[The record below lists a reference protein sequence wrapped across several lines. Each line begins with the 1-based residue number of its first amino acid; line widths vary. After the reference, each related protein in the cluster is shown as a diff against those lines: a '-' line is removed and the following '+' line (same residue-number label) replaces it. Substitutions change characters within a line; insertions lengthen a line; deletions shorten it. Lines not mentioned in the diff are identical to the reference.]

1 MTRAES
7 EAARREAQHADY
19 MRRREAKLAY
29 AKQYAINNRDKINAA
44 QRKRRQRYREG
55 AVRTIPYMPPSS
67 LALEAELPLGLAMQ
81 RTRLRDE
88 YLTIHISERPPYD
101 YFLRC
106 KTIEYLRDYD
116 RRKQQHT
123 TSTTAGTTE

>member
-7 EAARREAQHADY
+7 EAARRKIEHADY
-19 MRRREAKLAY
+19 MRRREARLVYARQY
-29 AKQYAINNRDKINAA
+29 AKDNREKINEA

-55 AVRTIPYMPPSS
+55 AIRTPRYVPPSTD
-67 LALEAELPLGLAMQ
+67 ALEAALPIGLAMMKP
-81 RTRLRDE
+81 RLREE
-88 YLTIHISERPPYD
+88 YLAIHISERPPYG

-106 KTIEYLRDYD
+106 KTIEYYQNYE

-123 TSTTAGTTE
+123 TSTDS